1 MQKQNGDKLFERTMV
16 NQGKLNDKDY
26 KELALIGVTK
36 ADSLRYFANL
46 RRNDLSIIPSEA
58 EQEKKKQNNTERPR
72 RKKENVIA
80 T

>member
-1 MQKQNGDKLFERTMV
+1 MQKQNGYKLFERDMV
-16 NQGKLNDKDY
+16 NRGKLNDKDY

-80 T
+80 A

>member
-1 MQKQNGDKLFERTMV
+1 MQKQNGYKFFERTML
-16 NQGKLNDKDY
+16 NESKLNDKDY

-46 RRNDLSIIPSEA
+46 RKNDLSIIPSEA
-58 EQEKKKQNNTERPR
+58 EQDKKKQNTNERPR

-80 T
+80 A

>member
-1 MQKQNGDKLFERTMV
+1 MQKQNGYKLFERDMV
-16 NQGKLNDKDY
+16 NRGKLNDKDY

-58 EQEKKKQNNTERPR
+58 EQEKKKAQTEEKRSKS
-72 RKKENVIA
+72 RKA
-80 T
+80 A